1 MAGVAEFRAA
11 LMGYLEWGSRMVLHR
26 LAPRSGRR
34 RNAAGAPVGAGRR
47 LALTVDAAS
56 AATVSRRLAATRAPS
71 RSAPL
76 AAGRQHVPE
85 GVDPV
90 ADNAVHAEVE
100 QPCHLV
106 RVVNGPDVHLF
117 AQPVCG

>member
-1 MAGVAEFRAA
+1 
-11 LMGYLEWGSRMVLHR
+11 MGYLEWGSRMVLPSWHPGADAGETPPMPR
-26 LAPRSGRR
+26 WARAPPRPD
-34 RNAAGAPVGAGRR
+34 GAPVGAGRR
-47 LALTVDAAS
+47 LALTVDTAS
-56 AATVSRRLAATRAPS
+56 AATREPS
-71 RSAPL
+71 LSAPL

-90 ADNAVHAEVE
+90 ADDAVHAEVE
-100 QPCHLV
+100 QPRHLV